1 MTLNFENLFI
11 PFGTYA
17 SREDSFSLYFLG
29 YVPDFNDVLVSLV
42 SSCSID
48 VETEEIPLLELLRVK
63 QHYLEREMG
72 KTKT

>member
-1 MTLNFENLFI
+1 M
-11 PFGTYA
+11 

-42 SSCSID
+42 SSCSTD

-63 QHYLEREMG
+63 QHYLGIEMG
-72 KTKT
+72 ETKT